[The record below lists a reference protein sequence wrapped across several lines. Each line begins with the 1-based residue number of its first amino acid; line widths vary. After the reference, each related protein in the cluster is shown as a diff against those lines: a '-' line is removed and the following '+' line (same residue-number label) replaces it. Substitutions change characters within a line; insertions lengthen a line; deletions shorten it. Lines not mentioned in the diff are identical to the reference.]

1 MVVPEINSEDEPG
14 PSELEQKKDQKGKE
28 ETAHADESSV
38 QFLRPYQP
46 QARATDIL
54 CHANV
59 LCARSP
65 YFESCLDGEW
75 SEAKIKTV
83 EIVLANDQAVQ
94 NMKLLIKLSYSGSYI
109 YDEEELLD

>member
-1 MVVPEINSEDEPG
+1 V
-14 PSELEQKKDQKGKE
+14 
-28 ETAHADESSV
+28 
-38 QFLRPYQP
+38 
-46 QARATDIL
+46 TDIL

-75 SEAKIKTV
+75 SEAQIKTV